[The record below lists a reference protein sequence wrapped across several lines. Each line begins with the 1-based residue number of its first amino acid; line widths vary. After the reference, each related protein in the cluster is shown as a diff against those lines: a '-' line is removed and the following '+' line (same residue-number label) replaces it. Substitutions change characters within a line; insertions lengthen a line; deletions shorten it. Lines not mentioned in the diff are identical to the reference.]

1 MTMKDSPF
9 DDMRGRDAP
18 RWRLAEVTD
27 ELNARPF
34 PEFSLPTRIFRLC
47 VKGREAYASVQAA
60 LSAVLDGVDWD
71 VAEQG
76 KLIRGVYHNVRVNIE
91 RHTEFTSITLIE
103 ESQDTQSLASA
114 LPTGWTAGISGDIV
128 VAVDCN
134 VRARDTQTARQWVCA
149 SALEGGRATAYFNFR
164 VADDGHTKILLEFAP
179 DCDPRDIG
187 RVSLQ
192 VLEIETYRCF
202 AALGLPVA
210 RAAQQRLWEIAD
222 MIPSAPPDLDNQS
235 EASERFQILSKL
247 AGELEEIW
255 RDTSFR
261 FNACFAYWGLV
272 QARLASLGEAAYD
285 ARISVGGFLQ
295 RRLGPAV
302 TTYES
307 TARQRD
313 DLADQVE
320 KLSTVLQTRIELD
333 LQRQNAELLHSLN
346 SGTERQLRLQ
356 QTVEGVSVVAISYYA
371 VNLLVE
377 PVLWLMMR
385 LPLPF
390 APGAGSIKAA
400 LVVLVIPAV
409 WLAVRRLLRATVG
422 RH

>member
-285 ARISVGGFLQ
+285 ARISVGGFLE

-400 LVVLVIPAV
+400 LVVLVIPTV

>member
-1 MTMKDSPF
+1 MKDSPF

-47 VKGREAYASVQAA
+47 VKGREAYASVQSA

-285 ARISVGGFLQ
+285 ARISVGGFLE

-346 SGTERQLRLQ
+346 SGSERQLRLQ

>member
-9 DDMRGRDAP
+9 DDTRGRDAP

-34 PEFSLPTRIFRLC
+34 PEFSLPTRVFRLC

-285 ARISVGGFLQ
+285 ARISVGGFLE

-346 SGTERQLRLQ
+346 SGSERQLRLQ

>member
-1 MTMKDSPF
+1 MKDSPF

-272 QARLASLGEAAYD
+272 QARLTSLGEAAYD
-285 ARISVGGFLQ
+285 ARISVGGFLE

-377 PVLWLMMR
+377 PVLWLMTR

>member
-346 SGTERQLRLQ
+346 SGSERQLRLQ

>member
-1 MTMKDSPF
+1 
-9 DDMRGRDAP
+9 
-18 RWRLAEVTD
+18 
-27 ELNARPF
+27 
-34 PEFSLPTRIFRLC
+34 
-47 VKGREAYASVQAA
+47 
-60 LSAVLDGVDWD
+60 
-71 VAEQG
+71 
-76 KLIRGVYHNVRVNIE
+76 
-91 RHTEFTSITLIE
+91 
-103 ESQDTQSLASA
+103 
-114 LPTGWTAGISGDIV
+114 
-128 VAVDCN
+128 
-134 VRARDTQTARQWVCA
+134 
-149 SALEGGRATAYFNFR
+149 
-164 VADDGHTKILLEFAP
+164 
-179 DCDPRDIG
+179 
-187 RVSLQ
+187 
-192 VLEIETYRCF
+192 
-202 AALGLPVA
+202 
-210 RAAQQRLWEIAD
+210 
-222 MIPSAPPDLDNQS
+222 
-235 EASERFQILSKL
+235 
-247 AGELEEIW
+247 
-255 RDTSFR
+255 
-261 FNACFAYWGLV
+261 
-272 QARLASLGEAAYD
+272 LASLGEAAYD
-285 ARISVGGFLQ
+285 ARSSVGGFLQ

>member
-1 MTMKDSPF
+1 MTMKDGPF

-34 PEFSLPTRIFRLC
+34 PEFSLPTRVFRLC

-285 ARISVGGFLQ
+285 ARISVGGFLE

-346 SGTERQLRLQ
+346 SGSERQLRLQ

>member
-1 MTMKDSPF
+1 MKDSPF

-34 PEFSLPTRIFRLC
+34 PEFSLPTRVFRLC

-285 ARISVGGFLQ
+285 ARISVGGFLE

-346 SGTERQLRLQ
+346 SGSERQLRLQ

>member
-285 ARISVGGFLQ
+285 ARISVGGFLE

>member
-285 ARISVGGFLQ
+285 ARISVGGFLE

-377 PVLWLMMR
+377 PVLWLLMR

>member
-1 MTMKDSPF
+1 MTMKDGPF

-285 ARISVGGFLQ
+285 ARISVGGFLE

-346 SGTERQLRLQ
+346 SGSERQLRLQ

>member
-1 MTMKDSPF
+1 MTRKDSPF

-285 ARISVGGFLQ
+285 ARISVGGFLE

-346 SGTERQLRLQ
+346 SGSERQLRLQ

>member
-1 MTMKDSPF
+1 MKDSPF

-285 ARISVGGFLQ
+285 ARISVGGFLE

>member
-1 MTMKDSPF
+1 MHA
-9 DDMRGRDAP
+9 GDAP

-47 VKGREAYASVQAA
+47 VKGREAFASVQAA

-103 ESQDTQSLASA
+103 ESRETQSLASA
-114 LPTGWTAGISGDIV
+114 LPTGWTTGISGDIV

-134 VRARDTQTARQWVCA
+134 VRVRDAQTARQWVCA
-149 SALEGGRATAYFNFR
+149 SALENGRATAYFNFH
-164 VADDGHTKILLEFAP
+164 VADDGHTKILLEFEP
-179 DCDPRDIG
+179 DSDPRDIG

-235 EASERFQILSKL
+235 EAGERFQIMSKL

-272 QARLASLGEAAYD
+272 QARLASLGEGPHD
-285 ARISVGGFLQ
+285 ARITVGGFLE

-302 TTYES
+302 TTYQS

-377 PVLWLMMR
+377 PVLWALAH
-385 LPLPF
+385 LPLS
-390 APGAGSIKAA
+390 ASPGAGSVKAA
-400 LVVLVIPAV
+400 LVALVIPAV

>member
-1 MTMKDSPF
+1 M
-9 DDMRGRDAP
+9 P
-18 RWRLAEVTD
+18 RCR
-27 ELNARPF
+27 R
-34 PEFSLPTRIFRLC
+34 RCRLC
-47 VKGREAYASVQAA
+47 WTGG
-60 LSAVLDGVDWD
+60 LGC
-71 VAEQG
+71 AEQG

-202 AALGLPVA
+202 AALGLPGA
-210 RAAQQRLWEIAD
+210 RRPAKVWEIAD

-272 QARLASLGEAAYD
+272 QARWP
-285 ARISVGGFLQ
+285 RWV
-295 RRLGPAV
+295 RRPMMRAF
-302 TTYES
+302 
-307 TARQRD
+307 R
-313 DLADQVE
+313 LADFWSAG
-320 KLSTVLQTRIELD
+320 LALL
-333 LQRQNAELLHSLN
+333 LLLMNPPPANAM
-346 SGTERQLRLQ
+346 
-356 QTVEGVSVVAISYYA
+356 I
-371 VNLLVE
+371 
-377 PVLWLMMR
+377 
-385 LPLPF
+385 
-390 APGAGSIKAA
+390 
-400 LVVLVIPAV
+400 
-409 WLAVRRLLRATVG
+409 
-422 RH
+422 

>member
-356 QTVEGVSVVAISYYA
+356 QTVESVSVVAISYYA

>member
-1 MTMKDSPF
+1 MKDSPF

-103 ESQDTQSLASA
+103 ESRDTQSLASA

-272 QARLASLGEAAYD
+272 QARLTSLGEAAYD
-285 ARISVGGFLQ
+285 ARISVGGFLE

-385 LPLPF
+385 MPLPF

>member
-1 MTMKDSPF
+1 MKDSPF